1 MNSNTKRRTAK
12 SKIIFNP
19 LLGYVIAATGTLKTD
34 DQDPTTEV
42 IDLNNKGSACRNLT
56 DISARRASSGGLIRN
71 QPLICGGVG
80 DELESP
86 G

>member
-1 MNSNTKRRTAK
+1 MNFNTKRRIAK

-42 IDLNNKGSACRNLT
+42 IDLNNKGMTCRNLT
-56 DISARRASSGGLIRN
+56 DISARRASTGGLIRN